1 MDMDFVLAPDDN
13 YAQHAAAV
21 VASILAHN
29 SKHNVRIW
37 ILDGGLSELSKNILS
52 RSATP
57 VEFLKIDAQTF
68 ENFPSNGYISVS
80 TWYRFSIS
88 KLLPASVGRVLYLDC
103 DIAVAADVS
112 ELFETDLSNA
122 ALAAVK
128 DCIWRKFD
136 KRANLP
142 RNYHYFNAGVLLLNL
157 EYWRKHDVSGRL
169 FDFANSSAE
178 NMKMMDQSILN
189 VVLQREYKELP
200 LKWNVQYMPPFLE
213 ESCYGFSEFAQ
224 AMSDPK
230 IIHFVNKFKPWSA
243 RYGWLNPLNGFYLE
257 HMGVRTEFTA
267 SKVSVFLGLFCK
279 NFIRK
284 PLFMAR
290 FDYWKNAAFFLKRL
304 FWQKQN

>member
-13 YAQHAAAV
+13 YAQHAAVV

-29 SKHNVRIW
+29 SQHNVRIW
-37 ILDGGLSELSKNILS
+37 ILDGGLSESSKEILEK
-52 RSATP
+52 SAEC
-57 VEFLKIDAQTF
+57 VEFLKVDTQTF
-68 ENFPSNGYISVS
+68 KSFPSNGYISVS

-88 KLLPASVGRVLYLDC
+88 KLLPESVGRALYLDC
-103 DIAVAADVS
+103 DVAVAADVS

-142 RNYHYFNAGVLLLNL
+142 RGYHYFNAGVLLLNL
-157 EYWRKHDVSGRL
+157 DYWRQHDVSERL
-169 FDFANSSAE
+169 FDFANASAE

-189 VVLQREYKELP
+189 IVLQREYKELP

-224 AMSDPK
+224 AVSVPK
-230 IIHFVNKFKPWSA
+230 IIHYVNKFKPWSE
-243 RYGWLNPLNGFYLE
+243 RYGWLNPLNGFYLR
-257 HMGVRTEFTA
+257 HMDSPTKFTV
-267 SKVSVFLGLFCK
+267 SKSAVFFSLFCK
-279 NFIRK
+279 NFMRK
-284 PLFMAR
+284 PLFMFR
-290 FDYWKNAAFFLKRL
+290 RDYWKNALFFLMRL
-304 FWQKQN
+304 FGAG